1 MSQTEADEAEDLGT
15 ETILVYCRR
24 CGRTWEVFA
33 ETPRGSW
40 RCPGE
45 PSHDGNN

>member
-1 MSQTEADEAEDLGT
+1 MSQTDAYEVEDLGT
-15 ETILVYCRR
+15 DTILVYCRR

-33 ETPRGSW
+33 ETPRGWW

-45 PSHDGNN
+45 PHEGDD

>member
-1 MSQTEADEAEDLGT
+1 MSQTDAYEVEDLGT

-33 ETPRGSW
+33 ETPRGWW

-45 PSHDGNN
+45 PHDDAED

>member
-1 MSQTEADEAEDLGT
+1 MSQTEVYEVEDLGT
-15 ETILVYCRR
+15 ETVLVHCRR

-33 ETPRGSW
+33 ETPRGWW

-45 PSHDGNN
+45 PHDEG